1 MYKLYLILILLI
13 TFIPDLSNN
22 NKVRLSILVNNKISI
37 FFLLV
42 LITFVLLEDYTT
54 GILLIILYHTIV
66 LNKLESIEGFH
77 NYYN

>member
-54 GILLIILYHTIV
+54 GILLIILYHTII

>member
-54 GILLIILYHTIV
+54 GILLIILYHTII
-66 LNKLESIEGFH
+66 LNKLETIEGFH